1 MKHHLLSRQG
11 LVSLLVLSLAL
22 GITAPWVP
30 GHPLL
35 IMIWNVAFVAV
46 AGGAI
51 LRMWHRQ

>member
-1 MKHHLLSRQG
+1 MKRHLLSRRG

-30 GHPLL
+30 GHPFLVL
-35 IMIWNVAFVAV
+35 VWNIAFVLV